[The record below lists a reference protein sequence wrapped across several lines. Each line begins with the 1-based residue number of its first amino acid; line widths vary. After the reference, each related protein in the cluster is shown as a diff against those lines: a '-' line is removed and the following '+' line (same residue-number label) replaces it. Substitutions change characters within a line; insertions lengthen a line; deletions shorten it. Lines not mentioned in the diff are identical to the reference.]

1 MSCLQMKRKERE
13 KSITCKGQETEER
26 ERGEEDEV
34 KEVRKE
40 GERLG
45 EEEGGGGV
53 AAAAAAAAKGEGRG
67 EDGEKGEKGRV
78 SLIRERTG

>member
-13 KSITCKGQETEER
+13 KSMPFKGQETEER
-26 ERGEEDEV
+26 GRGEEDEV
-34 KEVRKE
+34 KEMRKE

-53 AAAAAAAAKGEGRG
+53 AAAAAAAAKGVGRG

-78 SLIRERTG
+78 SMIRKRTG